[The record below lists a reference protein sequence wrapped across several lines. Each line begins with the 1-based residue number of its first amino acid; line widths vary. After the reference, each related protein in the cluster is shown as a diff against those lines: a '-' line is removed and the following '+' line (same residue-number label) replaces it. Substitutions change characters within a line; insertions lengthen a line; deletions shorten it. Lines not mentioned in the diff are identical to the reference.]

1 MLVAPEVHSFNSAMV
16 FECQLKWLL
25 GIVYVMSLTI
35 ISIIFLVL
43 GLLFF
48 IAAFRR
54 LRKKKLFSA
63 CGHGTMSIIFISLG
77 LLLVAFALNLYT
89 YERLSLERHVA
100 DIRFIQIGPQ
110 KFKAIL
116 TLPDN
121 TSKEYELVGD
131 QWQLDARIIKWS
143 PKGNLLGLDSRYRL
157 ERLNVRYNTVAQ
169 EKEPHVRTVY
179 SLMDGKQPDFIQ
191 KYKSWMPWLDAVYG
205 NSIYTPM
212 ADKAHFR
219 IKITQSSLVPYPV
232 NEEARKSTSN
242 WK

>member
-1 MLVAPEVHSFNSAMV
+1 
-16 FECQLKWLL
+16 
-25 GIVYVMSLTI
+25 MSLTI
-35 ISIIFLVL
+35 ISAIFLVL

-63 CGHGTMSIIFISLG
+63 CGHGTMSIAFLSIG
-77 LLLVAFALNLYT
+77 MLLVAFALNLYT

-100 DIRFIQIGPQ
+100 DIRFIQMGPQ

-116 TLPDN
+116 TIADN
-121 TSKEYELVGD
+121 STKEYELVGD

-143 PKGNLLGLDSRYRL
+143 PKGNMLGLDSRYRL

-169 EKEPHVRTVY
+169 EREPHMRTVY
-179 SLMDGKQPDFIQ
+179 SLLADKAPGFIQ
-191 KYKSWMPWLDAVYG
+191 KYKSWMPWLDASFG
-205 NSIYTPM
+205 GAIFMPM
-212 ADKAHFR
+212 ADRAHYK
-219 IKITQSSLVPYPV
+219 IKITQSGLVPYPA
-232 NEEARKSTSN
+232 NEEARQSVIQ

>member
-1 MLVAPEVHSFNSAMV
+1 
-16 FECQLKWLL
+16 
-25 GIVYVMSLTI
+25 MSLTI

-43 GLLFF
+43 GLLSF
-48 IAAFRR
+48 IVAFRR

-63 CGHGTMSIIFISLG
+63 CGHGTMSVVFISLG

-116 TLPDN
+116 TLPDG
-121 TSKEYELVGD
+121 SSREYELVGD
-131 QWQLDARIIKWS
+131 QWQLDARVIKWS
-143 PKGNLLGLDSRYRL
+143 AKGNMLGLDSRYRL

-179 SLMDGKQPDFIQ
+179 SLLETQEPDFIQ
-191 KYKSWMPWLDAVYG
+191 KYKSWMPWLDTSFGGA
-205 NSIYTPM
+205 IFMPM
-212 ADKAHFR
+212 ADKAHYR
-219 IKITQSSLVPYPV
+219 IKITQSGLVPYSV
-232 NEEARKSTSN
+232 NEEARKAERN

>member
-1 MLVAPEVHSFNSAMV
+1 
-16 FECQLKWLL
+16 
-25 GIVYVMSLTI
+25 MSLTI
-35 ISIIFLVL
+35 ISVVFLVI

-48 IAAFRR
+48 IAAFKR

-63 CGHGTMSIIFISLG
+63 CGHGTMSIAFFSLG

-116 TLPDN
+116 TLPDSS
-121 TSKEYELVGD
+121 SKEYELVGD

-143 PKGNLLGLDSRYRL
+143 PKGNMLGLNSRYKL
-157 ERLNVRYNTVAQ
+157 VRLNVRYNTVAQ
-169 EKEPHVRTVY
+169 EREPHVRTVY
-179 SLMDGKQPDFIQ
+179 SLSDDESKDLLE
-191 KYKSWMPWLDAVYG
+191 KYKSWIPWLDAVYG
-205 NSIYTPM
+205 NSIFTPM
-212 ADKAHFR
+212 VDKAHFR